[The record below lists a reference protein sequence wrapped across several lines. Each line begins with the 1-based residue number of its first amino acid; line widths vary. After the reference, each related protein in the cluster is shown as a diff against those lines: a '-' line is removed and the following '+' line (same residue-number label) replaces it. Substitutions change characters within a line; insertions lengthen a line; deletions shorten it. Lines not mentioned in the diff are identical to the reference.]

1 MTKFRLIALS
11 LSAYLL
17 TLGSFSAGAQKYDRG
32 YDTSHQSIFAPK
44 GTFMVGGNARF
55 SYNSMNNY
63 SFLVIDGINYSGYT
77 ISATPTFLYMLRDNI
92 AVGAS
97 FSYSRSLIDLESANL
112 SVSEINMSVK
122 DYNRL
127 SQRFGGAVAFR
138 PYIPL
143 GSSGRFSMFAQ
154 VELGGSLGK
163 VRNTAEENS
172 ETKGTY
178 TSQYKLY
185 VGVNPGVTALLTN
198 HVALELS
205 VGVLGFNYAWTDQ
218 IHNQVSRGSSSNSS
232 ASFMLNLASIAVG
245 LAYYL

>member
-11 LSAYLL
+11 LAASLL
-17 TLGSFSAGAQKYDRG
+17 TLGTFSAGAQKYDRG
-32 YDTSHQSIFAPK
+32 YDTSHQSIFAPR

-77 ISATPTFLYMLRDNI
+77 VSATPTFLYMIKDNI
-92 AVGAS
+92 AVGAN

-154 VELGGSLGK
+154 VDLGLSIGK
-163 VRNTAEENS
+163 VRNTAEENG
-172 ETKGTY
+172 ETKGTF
-178 TSQYKLY
+178 TNQYKLY
-185 VGVNPGVTALLTN
+185 VGVNPGFTALLSN
-198 HVALELS
+198 HLALELS
-205 VGVLGFNYAWTDQ
+205 VGILGFNYAWTDQ
-218 IHNQVSRGSSSNSS
+218 IHNQVNYGSSSNSS

>member
-1 MTKFRLIALS
+1 MKNQRFISSS
-11 LSAYLL
+11 LTAVLL
-17 TLGSFSAGAQKYDRG
+17 CLGAFSAGAQKYDRG
-32 YDTSHQSIFAPK
+32 YDTSHQSVFAPK

-63 SFLVIDGINYSGYT
+63 SVLVIDGINYSGYT
-77 ISATPTFLYMLRDNI
+77 ISATPTFLYMIRDNI

-97 FSYSRSLIDLESANL
+97 LSYRRSLIDLESASL

-127 SQRFGGAVAFR
+127 SQRFGAAAAFR
-138 PYIPL
+138 PFIPL

-163 VRNTAEENS
+163 VRNTAEES
-172 ETKGTY
+172 GETKGSFTN
-178 TSQYKLY
+178 QYKLY
-185 VGVNPGVTALLTN
+185 VGVNPGVTALLNN
-198 HVALELS
+198 HLALELS

-218 IHNQVSRGSSSNSS
+218 IHNQVSRGSSSNSN